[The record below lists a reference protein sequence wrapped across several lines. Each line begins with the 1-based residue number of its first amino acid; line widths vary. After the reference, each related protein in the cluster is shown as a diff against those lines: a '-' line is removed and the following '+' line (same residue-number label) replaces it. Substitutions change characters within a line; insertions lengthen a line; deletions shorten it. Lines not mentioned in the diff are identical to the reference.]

1 MKRLLSLLLVLCL
14 ICTALPTAFA
24 QGEDTEETHTYRI
37 NGHDVRFDD
46 TTSKPG
52 ECLAYALD
60 IYNIIWGS
68 EFSTRRDA
76 DDNYLRDYDVS
87 ELTLTEEHLKEY
99 VSMAALG
106 SCIRVCHRA
115 EVNSHDVKGH
125 SQIIVGKDENG
136 FTVLEGGLA
145 AAPHCREHYYTWH
158 EFVSTRWLGGTYEY
172 IKYIKCPNT
181 PSHSEVC
188 DFNGEFTVTCP
199 SKSVMAEPWDSSVQ
213 VRVAQSG
220 IKVKVVG
227 YVYNSF
233 DTLWYVTDKG
243 DYISAPYL
251 RADAYEP
258 QLPSGC
264 CRAELKVDCV
274 SKPVLAGMNHSAATE
289 GMYFEDD
296 IITIAGYAY
305 DQKGNLWLVTDEGF
319 FIGTGSLSALTEADL
334 EALEQVG
341 ITAIALEQDDG
352 ITLGEQLLGIYNG
365 LSYLVAKYIEF
376 VFD

>member
-14 ICTALPTAFA
+14 VCTALPAASA
-24 QGEDTEETHTYRI
+24 QSEDTEEAHTYRI
-37 NGHDVRFDD
+37 NGIDVRFDD
-46 TTSKPG
+46 AKSQPG

-60 IYNIIWGS
+60 IYNIIWGT
-68 EFSTRRDA
+68 EFSTRRDI
-76 DDNYLRDYDVS
+76 DDNYLRELEVS

-106 SCIRVCHRA
+106 SCIRVCHRS

-145 AAPHCREHYYTWH
+145 AYPHCREHYYTWH
-158 EFVSTRWLGGTYEY
+158 EYVSTGWLGGTYEY

-188 DFNGEFTVTCP
+188 DFDAEFTVMCP
-199 SKSVMAEPWDSSVQ
+199 TKSVMAEPWDSSVQ
-213 VRVAQSG
+213 LRVAQSG
-220 IKVKVVG
+220 LKVRVVG

-233 DTLWYVTDKG
+233 DALWYLTDKG

-251 RADAYEP
+251 RTDTYDS
-258 QLPSGC
+258 QLPSGY

-274 SKPVLAGMNHSAATE
+274 SKPVLSGMSHSAVAE
-289 GMYFEDD
+289 GMYFEGDCVA
-296 IITIAGYAY
+296 IAGYAY
-305 DQKGNLWLVTDEGF
+305 DQTGKLWLVNDDGL
-319 FIGTGSLSALTEADL
+319 FISTGGLSAPTEADI
-334 EALEQVG
+334 EALAQVG
-341 ITAIALEQDDG
+341 ITAIALQEDDSS
-352 ITLGEQLLGIYNG
+352 LGQQLRSIYNG
-365 LSYLVAKYIEF
+365 LSYLVAKYIDF
-376 VFD
+376 VF